1 MNMFASINSFG
12 VAGRKGLRMASA
24 AIAFSS
30 VMLAG
35 CAGTDAVAAQYSPAT
50 MTTTARPDTI
60 YVYAFDSAAGEVK
73 LDSGIM
79 QKMKAHVEGKSAA
92 DEQAAAAAKTRE
104 DVANEIVA
112 QLQSMGLRA
121 TRSDAPAPAGANALI
136 VTGHFDDIDAG
147 SRRRRTLVGL
157 GAGKSEV
164 STSVQILYKPAGGA
178 AQLVQSFDVSADSGK
193 MPGVAETAGVGAVAG
208 HVAVSAAAGAGL
220 HGASE
225 AKRDSVSADAR
236 HLGDSIAK
244 QIAQVGVAQGW
255 MSTGQ
260 VKG

>member
-1 MNMFASINSFG
+1 MFASIGSFG
-12 VAGRKGLRMASA
+12 IAGRKGVRMASA

-30 VMLAG
+30 MMLAG
-35 CAGTDAVAAQYSPAT
+35 CAGTGATAAQYSAAPA
-50 MTTTARPDTI
+50 ARPDNI

-79 QKMKAHVEGKSAA
+79 QKMKARVEGKSAA
-92 DEQAAAAAKTRE
+92 DEQSVDAAEVRE
-104 DVANEIVA
+104 DVANEIVK
-112 QLQSMGLRA
+112 QLQSMGLHA
-121 TRSDAPAPAGANALI
+121 VRSDAPAPAGENVLL

-164 STSVQILYKPAGGA
+164 STSVQILYKPAGGG
-178 AQLVQSFDVSADSGK
+178 AQLVQSFDASADSGK

-208 HVAVSAAAGAGL
+208 HAAVSAAAGAGL
-220 HGASE
+220 HGATE
-225 AKRDSVSADAR
+225 AKRDSVSADAK

-244 QIAQVGVAQGW
+244 QIAEVGVAQGW
-255 MSTGQ
+255 MSTSR